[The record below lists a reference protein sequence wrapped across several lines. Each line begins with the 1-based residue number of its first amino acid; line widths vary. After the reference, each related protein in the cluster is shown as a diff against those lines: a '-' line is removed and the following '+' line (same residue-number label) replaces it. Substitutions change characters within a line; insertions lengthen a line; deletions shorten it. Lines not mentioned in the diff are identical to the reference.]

1 MSDLGE
7 QAQEAPPA
15 GEEVHLPGPTLIPIV
30 MAIGITLTVIGTTI
44 NWLFSIIG
52 LLIFLVTL
60 VRWIS
65 DTRRDV
71 AELPEEHH

>member
-1 MSDLGE
+1 VSDLGE
-7 QAQEAPPA
+7 QAEEAPPP
-15 GEEVHLPGPTLIPIV
+15 GEEVHLPGPTLIPVV
-30 MAIGITLTVIGTTI
+30 MAIGITLIVIGTTI
-44 NWLFSIIG
+44 NWLFSILG

-65 DTRRDV
+65 HTRRDV